1 MHVANH
7 FNFFIYSL
15 AYSGRFDSGTT
26 GKFQTRHDVH
36 LSLKEEEH
44 MSKRKGII
52 MTAIGAGVT
61 YLMRNKQA
69 RDKLFSTVSGMMKGS
84 SSSTSKR
91 PQRIDIK

>member
-1 MHVANH
+1 
-7 FNFFIYSL
+7 
-15 AYSGRFDSGTT
+15 
-26 GKFQTRHDVH
+26 
-36 LSLKEEEH
+36 

-69 RDKLFSTVSGMMKGS
+69 RDKLFSTVSGMMKSS
-84 SSSTSKR
+84 SSSTGKR